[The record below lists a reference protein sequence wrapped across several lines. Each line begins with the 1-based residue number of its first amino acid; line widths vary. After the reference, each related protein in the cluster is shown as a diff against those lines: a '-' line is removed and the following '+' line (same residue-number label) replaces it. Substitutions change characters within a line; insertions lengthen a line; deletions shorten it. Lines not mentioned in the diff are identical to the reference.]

1 MPQSVRTTK
10 GRCTALATLTHRS
23 PCSRFDRRLPSI
35 EFNTPHQAPV
45 ERHRKAIGE
54 QKSKPLTSVS
64 VLVSHACPQAL
75 NMHLAV
81 PQHRAQHRN
90 LNSTRGRFRPRRYE
104 SLASRIGCPSVRQS
118 LEKTLQNVIRE
129 TTRSCPGRTPGTF
142 WRALF
147 STGLTGLSCRKA
159 SQKAAAQHS
168 RSAAFSVSPRQ
179 YGPNHAKPCS
189 THHEAGHQDG
199 HFLALTHV
207 ESALKRLKRT
217 CHQRE
222 RRQQNGQQQAQE

>member
-45 ERHRKAIGE
+45 ERHRKAIGGK
-54 QKSKPLTSVS
+54 KSTPLTSVS
-64 VLVSHACPQAL
+64 VLVSHACQQAL

-81 PQHRAQHRN
+81 SQHRAQHRN

-104 SLASRIGCPSVRQS
+104 SLASRIGCRSVRQS
-118 LEKTLQNVIRE
+118 LEKTLQNFIRE
-129 TTRSCPGRTPGTF
+129 TNRSCPGGIPGTF

-159 SQKAAAQHS
+159 TRKRL
-168 RSAAFSVSPRQ
+168 RSAPARRLLAYRPGNMARTMQSPVLRTTRQ
-179 YGPNHAKPCS
+179 AI
-189 THHEAGHQDG
+189 
-199 HFLALTHV
+199 
-207 ESALKRLKRT
+207 RT
-217 CHQRE
+217 ATSWR
-222 RRQQNGQQQAQE
+222 